1 MTKEFN
7 KKTVNKWCY
16 KNLDKFPD
24 ILDIN
29 GIIDLP
35 IPLKDK
41 FWFIYKNCN
50 LSYNEM
56 QILNLNLAKVNIAH
70 YKETRQE
77 LALPEII
84 KITELHESFVIK
96 LINENSA
103 DRAAYIAAFLA
114 EDRAADCAAYLA
126 VDLAADRVA
135 FLAAYLAAYYAPE
148 NKIFEMLKSF
158 FVNPIIIQL

>member
-7 KKTVNKWCY
+7 KKTVNKGCY
-16 KNLDKFPD
+16 ENLDKFPD

-35 IPLKDK
+35 IPLKYK

-114 EDRAADCAAYLA
+114 AA
-126 VDLAADRVA
+126 R
-135 FLAAYLAAYYAPE
+135 AAYYAPE